1 MVSRGG
7 RSKGCSN
14 CRKRRVK
21 CDETRPIC
29 LRCKKRGLDCDGPKD
44 VTWINQNTNFTPSSS
59 PENSVV
65 VAPPNPPVQ
74 LSLEAFGE
82 TICLAY
88 TRKNLLRGGPVELAC
103 NMIEQNQSSLS
114 QDNPGLDLLRQ
125 SMLSLSVTFF
135 GKQHRQTQITRRGYT
150 QYGEVLRQLNSHLA
164 RPELQTTDE
173 TILTALTC
181 MLLEI
186 FLPTGPKNFFK
197 HHRGLE
203 AIMAMRGPPTDTTGD
218 TATIFRGLR
227 ILSII
232 GALAES
238 RPSIYA
244 RDEWK
249 KAPPPADATE
259 GAMLQHHVFTCLADC
274 TQLMGERNALLDGSA
289 PLWTYEPLLQR
300 VQSTLDK
307 LNTLYPLWQR
317 FNASHLDPNRPLSP
331 LAEELGVAN
340 HHSATAL
347 MLYHT
352 VHICILQIIDSLAP
366 SPENTALR
374 NQAAMSIAKCLELK
388 EYEKRE
394 GAHESN
400 TIGFVATKVAWQAL
414 GGFDS
419 PEGRRLA
426 KTVNTA
432 LNAVS
437 PMPLDD
443 KEAWE
448 QARPDEIRDS
458 FFARFVKRVPIGTP
472 ADEARVVGLLQ
483 LPEVINIGYK
493 NTRQPGMLPA

>member
-1 MVSRGG
+1 MWISQNADFQ
-7 RSKGCSN
+7 SKSFL
-14 CRKRRVK
+14 K
-21 CDETRPIC
+21 
-29 LRCKKRGLDCDGPKD
+29 
-44 VTWINQNTNFTPSSS
+44 SA
-59 PENSVV
+59 V
-65 VAPPNPPVQ
+65 VAAASTPPPQ
-74 LSLEAFGE
+74 LSFEAFGE

-103 NMIEQNQSSLS
+103 NMVEAQAGAPTC
-114 QDNPGLDLLRQ
+114 DNPGLDLLRQ
-125 SMLSLSVTFF
+125 SVLSLSVTFF
-135 GKQHRQTQITRRGYT
+135 GKLHRQAQITLRGYA
-150 QYGEVLRQLNSHLA
+150 QYGEVLRQLNSHLT

-203 AIMAMRGPPTDTTGD
+203 AIMAMRGPPTDTIGD

-227 ILSII
+227 MLSII

-249 KAPPPADATE
+249 HAPPPADATE
-259 GAMLQHHVFTCLADC
+259 STILQHHILTCLADC
-274 TQLMGERNALLDGSA
+274 TQLMGERDALLNGTA
-289 PLWTYEPLLQR
+289 PVWAYEPLLQR
-300 VQSTLDK
+300 VQSTLDDLNK
-307 LNTLYPLWQR
+307 LWPLWQQ
-317 FNASHLDPNRPLSP
+317 FNASQRDPTKPPSP
-331 LAEELGVAN
+331 LAEELGVSN
-340 HHSATAL
+340 HSAATAL
-347 MLYHT
+347 ILYNT

-366 SPENTALR
+366 SPDNTRLR
-374 NQAAMSIAKCLELK
+374 NHAAITIARCLELK
-388 EYEKRE
+388 EYERRE

-400 TIGFVATKVAWQAL
+400 TIGFVATKMAWKAL

-437 PMPLDD
+437 PMPIDD

-448 QARPDEIRDS
+448 QVRPDVIRDN
-458 FFARFVKRVPIGTP
+458 FFARFVEKVPVGMP
-472 ADEARVVGLLQ
+472 VDEARVVGLLQ

-493 NTRQPGMLPA
+493 NSAQARSVSQ

>member
-1 MVSRGG
+1 MV
-7 RSKGCSN
+7 
-14 CRKRRVK
+14 
-21 CDETRPIC
+21 
-29 LRCKKRGLDCDGPKD
+29 LA
-44 VTWINQNTNFTPSSS
+44 TPP
-59 PENSVV
+59 PE
-65 VAPPNPPVQ
+65 
-74 LSLEAFGE
+74 LSFEAFGE

-103 NMIEQNQSSLS
+103 NMIEAKQIASALE
-114 QDNPGLDLLRQ
+114 NPGLDLLRQ

-135 GKQHRQTQITRRGYT
+135 GKQHRQSQITRRGYA
-150 QYGEVLRQLNSHLA
+150 QYGNVLRQLNLHLA
-164 RPELQTTDE
+164 QPELQTTDE

-203 AIMAMRGPPTDTTGD
+203 AIMAMRGPPKETTGD

-249 KAPPPADATE
+249 NAPIPANATE
-259 GAMLQHHVFTCLADC
+259 GSMLQHHIFTCLADC
-274 TQLMGERNALLDGSA
+274 TQLMGERNALLSGTA
-289 PLWTYEPLLQR
+289 PLWNYEPLLQR
-300 VQSTLDK
+300 VQSTLNH
-307 LNTLYPLWQR
+307 LITLYPLWQR
-317 FNASHLDPNRPLSP
+317 FNASQLDPTKTLSP
-331 LAEELGVAN
+331 LAQELGVAN
-340 HHSATAL
+340 HQSATAL
-347 MLYHT
+347 MLYNT
-352 VHICILQIIDSLAP
+352 VHICILQILDSLAP
-366 SPENTALR
+366 SPANTEPR
-374 NQAAMSIAKCLELK
+374 NRAATTIAKCLELK

-419 PEGRRLA
+419 PEGRQLA
-426 KTVNTA
+426 RTVESSLT
-432 LNAVS
+432 AVS
-437 PMPLDD
+437 PRPLDD
-443 KEAWE
+443 KDAWE

-458 FFARFVKRVPIGTP
+458 FFAQFIKRAPVRTP
-472 ADEARVVGLLQ
+472 ADEVRVVGRSRW
-483 LPEVINIGYK
+483 PDVIDIGYK
-493 NTRQPGMLPA
+493 GSTQTLPSSR

>member
-1 MVSRGG
+1 M
-7 RSKGCSN
+7 
-14 CRKRRVK
+14 
-21 CDETRPIC
+21 
-29 LRCKKRGLDCDGPKD
+29 
-44 VTWINQNTNFTPSSS
+44 
-59 PENSVV
+59 
-65 VAPPNPPVQ
+65 
-74 LSLEAFGE
+74 
-82 TICLAY
+82 
-88 TRKNLLRGGPVELAC
+88 AC
-103 NMIEQNQSSLS
+103 NMIEGYAGAP
-114 QDNPGLDLLRQ
+114 DFDDPGIDLLRQ

-135 GKQHRQTQITRRGYT
+135 GKQHRQNQITRRGYAL
-150 QYGEVLRQLNSHLA
+150 YGDVLRQLNRHLTL
-164 RPELQTTDE
+164 PELQTTDE

-203 AIMAMRGPPTDTTGD
+203 AIMAMRGPPTNTTGD

-249 KAPPPADATE
+249 YAPPPADATE
-259 GAMLQHHVFTCLADC
+259 PMILQHHIFTCLADC
-274 TQLMGERNALLDGSA
+274 TQLMGERDALLNGTA
-289 PLWTYEPLLQR
+289 PLWAYEPLLQR
-300 VQSTLDK
+300 VQSTLDD
-307 LNTLYPLWQR
+307 LNKLYPLYQR
-317 FNASHLDPNRPLSP
+317 FNASQRDPMKTLSP

-340 HHSATAL
+340 HFSATAL
-347 MLYHT
+347 MLYKT

-366 SPENTALR
+366 SPQNTALR
-374 NQAAMSIAKCLELK
+374 NEAAMTIAKCLELK
-388 EYEKRE
+388 EYEKRQ

-400 TIGFVATKVAWQAL
+400 TIGFVATKIAWQAL

-432 LNAVS
+432 LNAVA
-437 PMPLDD
+437 PLPLDD
-443 KEAWE
+443 REAWDN
-448 QARPDEIRDS
+448 ARPEDIRDT

-493 NTRQPGMLPA
+493 NTAQARPSGH